1 MSEEEK
7 VRRAEEIAN
16 RESKPTFRETV
27 DEAVEKHPKV
37 VKGIKTGLKALGYV
51 LTFVAGA
58 IAKTVFDNH
67 KASKME
73 RLEIDYGNTDSTTDS
88 SNINSEE

>member
-1 MSEEEK
+1 MSEET

-16 RESKPTFRETV
+16 RESKPTFREKV
-27 DEAVEKHPKV
+27 DETVEKHPKL

-51 LTFVAGA
+51 LTFALGA
-58 IAKTVFDNH
+58 VAKTAYDNH

-73 RLEIDYGNTDSTTDS
+73 GLEIDYSNTDSTTDS